1 MTKTRFS
8 VIVVLAVVFLSLIA
22 RPPIA
27 AMGSLLPEIV
37 TDLNLS
43 PSQAGLI
50 ASAPVFL
57 FGFGAFI
64 SPWLASRFGV
74 NLALMIMATILAIS
88 LVVRVAADF
97 EWLLVGTFGVGVA
110 IAVINVL
117 LPNVIRTEFK
127 DHVAAATGLYTALF
141 GLTASIAAAISV
153 PISDAFGGWRI
164 SLGLWALI
172 ALAAAALW
180 LPLIRSRS
188 TQKLGGG
195 RLSKFDRAAVLRSS
209 SGMSII
215 AFFGLQSAGF
225 YLMLNW
231 LPTILVDYGYS
242 AANAGNLLGLAT
254 IVGVPLATVS
264 TFFFRKFN
272 NLGLLAA
279 TISLLTAAGYLG
291 LTFAGPLTV
300 AGCLLVGIGQAMTFP
315 LSLTLIAI
323 RPSTHGQVT
332 LLSTWAQGAGYLFA
346 AVATFSAGLIRD
358 LSGTWS
364 ASLLLIMVIALAQ
377 SLVGFF
383 AGRSAKIVAEP
394 AI

>member
-1 MTKTRFS
+1 MTKSRFS

-27 AMGSLLPEIV
+27 SMGSLLPEIV
-37 TDLNLS
+37 FDLGLS

-64 SPWLASRFGV
+64 SPWLARKFGV
-74 NLALMIMATILAIS
+74 NLALMLMAAVLTIS
-88 LVVRVAADF
+88 LVVRVASGF
-97 EWLLVGTFGVGVA
+97 EWLLVGTIGVGLA

-127 DHVAAATGLYTALF
+127 EHVAAATGLYTSLF

-153 PISDAFGGWRI
+153 PFSNAFGGWRI
-164 SLGLWALI
+164 SLGVWALI
-172 ALAAAALW
+172 ALAAAILW
-180 LPLIRSRS
+180 LPLIRRTAS
-188 TQKLGGG
+188 QQQGGG
-195 RLSKFDRAAVLRSS
+195 RVSAFDRAAVLRSS
-209 SGMSII
+209 SGLSII

-242 AANAGNLLGLAT
+242 ASNAGNLLGLAT
-254 IVGVPLATVS
+254 IVGVPLATAS

-272 NLGLLAA
+272 DLGILAGV
-279 TISLLTAAGYLG
+279 ISLLTAIGYLG
-291 LTFAGPLTV
+291 LTFAGPYTV
-300 AGCLLVGIGQAMTFP
+300 IGCLLVGIGQAMTFP

-323 RPSTHGQVT
+323 RPSTHAQVT

-358 LSGTWS
+358 LTGTWS

-377 SLVGFF
+377 ALVGFF
-383 AGRSAKIVAEP
+383 AGRSAKIVAQSTN
-394 AI
+394 